1 MLSAYEFR
9 HQFCQLT
16 LTTLVQQNAIFLN
29 FLIHIARI
37 A

>member
-1 MLSAYEFR
+1 MNLYKQA

-29 FLIHIARI
+29 FLIHVARI